1 MHILII
7 EDEPDIRNE
16 MKTFLQNSLYQVSV
30 LEQFSN
36 IPKQVLQLS
45 PDLILLDLN
54 LPEQSGFSVCSEV
67 RAISDIPVIFVTGR
81 DSASDEV
88 TALLTGGDDYITKP
102 FQLPVLL
109 AHIQAVLKRTARQA
123 YPMMLTHKGVE
134 LDTAKGCIRYAGGRA
149 ELTKNELK
157 ILSFLFRK
165 KGTIVSRPD
174 LLEALW
180 DDKAFLDD
188 NSLSVHITRIRAKLD
203 GLGVTDF
210 IHTKRGMGYLI

>member
-88 TALLTGGDDYITKP
+88 TALLD
-102 FQLPVLL
+102 
-109 AHIQAVLKRTARQA
+109 
-123 YPMMLTHKGVE
+123 
-134 LDTAKGCIRYAGGRA
+134 
-149 ELTKNELK
+149 
-157 ILSFLFRK
+157 RK
-165 KGTIVSRPD
+165 STRLNSSHRP
-174 LLEALW
+174 
-180 DDKAFLDD
+180 
-188 NSLSVHITRIRAKLD
+188 
-203 GLGVTDF
+203 
-210 IHTKRGMGYLI
+210 